1 MAFEPWS
8 LRPDYS
14 AIQLFYNFTCQCSSI
29 WKKKL
34 EANGNRTLVFSKR
47 HTFTNC
53 STAAAVSMSSITIF
67 IQISRGLVRR
77 KKEMRNKDS
86 NSGRGDKTRE
96 PCQCARTSFVK
107 PMGNKTIIYIFLL
120 IWSCNEEQMCDSYF
134 SF

>member
-29 WKKKL
+29 WEKKILRLTGIEPWRSAK
-34 EANGNRTLVFSKR
+34 TDSF
-47 HTFTNC
+47 
-53 STAAAVSMSSITIF
+53 TAAAVSMSSITIF
-67 IQISRGLVRR
+67 IQISRGLIWR

-86 NSGRGDKTRE
+86 NSGHGDKTRE

-120 IWSCNEEQMCDSYF
+120 IWSCNEEEMCDSYF
-134 SF
+134 FF